1 MTLLRRTAERAAA
14 FVESLPDRPVAAPL
28 GYEDALAALDGP
40 LPEHG
45 SDPADVVEALADA
58 VEPATLAIA
67 GPRYFGFVTGGALP
81 AALAADWL
89 VSAWDQN
96 VGPAV
101 MSPAAA
107 PREEGVAGRRRARAR
122 RGGRRRRDARGRAR
136 GGARDVARRPDDR
149 LRAGRQ
155 RQLGRGRPAR

>member
-45 SDPADVVEALADA
+45 SDPADVVDALADA

-67 GPRYFGFVTGGALP
+67 GPRYFGFVVGGALP

-89 VSAWDQN
+89 VAAWDGFQCTP
-96 VGPAV
+96 V
-101 MSPAAA
+101 SA
-107 PREEGVAGRRRARAR
+107 PGAP
-122 RGGRRRRDARGRAR
+122 GG
-136 GGARDVARRPDDR
+136 GG
-149 LRAGRQ
+149 
-155 RQLGRGRPAR
+155 